1 MNAIYL
7 KTGYAKR
14 TDLDGWYRP
23 LTVKEAKNLSWST
36 RLYAIDRSGCVREI
50 RLNGKP
56 KTWKRATGCELSLK
70 YGLKECFR
78 VGGKEL
84 KDHEPIDDS
93 IVVAVDYPF
102 DKDVPAGVVSDYVK
116 EQLGV

>member
-1 MNAIYL
+1 MEAIYL
-7 KTGYAKR
+7 KTGYTKR

-23 LTVKEAKNLSWST
+23 LTVGEAKSLSWN
-36 RLYAIDRSGCVREI
+36 RQLFAIDRSGNVREI

-56 KTWKRATGCELSLK
+56 KTWKTWSGCELSLK

-84 KDHEPIDDS
+84 KDHEPIDDT

-102 DKDVPAGVVSDYVK
+102 DKDVPAGIVSDYVK
-116 EQLGV
+116 EQLGI

>member
-1 MNAIYL
+1 MNAMYL
-7 KTGYAKR
+7 KTGYSR
-14 TDLDGWYRP
+14 RNDLDGWYRP
-23 LTVKEAKNLSWST
+23 LTVKEAKQLDYRT
-36 RLYAIDRSGCVREI
+36 QLYAIDLSGNVREV

-70 YGLKECFR
+70 YGLKECFK

-84 KDHEPIDDS
+84 SDDQPIDDD
-93 IVVAVDYPF
+93 IVVRIDYPF
-102 DKDVPAGVVSDYVK
+102 DIDTPPGIVSDFVK